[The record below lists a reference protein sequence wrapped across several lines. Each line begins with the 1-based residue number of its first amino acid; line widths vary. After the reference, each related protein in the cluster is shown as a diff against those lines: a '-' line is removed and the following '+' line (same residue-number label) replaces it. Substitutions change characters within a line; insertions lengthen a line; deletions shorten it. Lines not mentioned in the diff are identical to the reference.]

1 VDEYEIRFVFVCFR
15 NIFLGETFSC
25 YVSIHNDSRQH
36 CRQIHVKVA
45 YKCFIHTHTVSVCVS
60 LLSTHADRQG
70 VDISFTVSLFFCN
83 FVRVFVRLRISPPRL
98 KLAALNFARR
108 FSGVLG
114 RESHILG
121 NFAPL

>member
-1 VDEYEIRFVFVCFR
+1 MKFV
-15 NIFLGETFSC
+15 L
-25 YVSIHNDSRQH
+25 YL
-36 CRQIHVKVA
+36 
-45 YKCFIHTHTVSVCVS
+45 CVS
-60 LLSTHADRQG
+60 GIYFLVRHFHVMSAFTMTADNIVDRFMSRLLINA
-70 VDISFTVSLFFCN
+70 SFTPTLCLSACLCYPHMPIGKVWIYRLLFLCFFCN